1 MQVRRTPPGQL
12 WFDFGPV
19 RLPRFDRPSNDNEW
33 LLTLQAMWLEDGDG
47 EARIAL
53 WEESRRIAE
62 RCVMGMYASRGIK
75 YTRDDVDDRAS
86 DAMLYVF
93 RRYDNPSVRWRK
105 TTYRRKFG
113 WNYCVLSNFVS
124 VIRQGV
130 RHAVDW
136 RSKADSL
143 VTYVDY
149 DTVMALSRSREES
162 GGDDYDMP

>member
-1 MQVRRTPPGQL
+1 MRRTPPGQL

-33 LLTLQAMWLEDGDG
+33 LLTLQAMWLEDGDV

-86 DAMLYVF
+86 DALLYVF
-93 RRYDNPSVRWRK
+93 RRYDNPCVRWRG
-105 TTYRRKFG
+105 TTYLRKYG

-136 RSKADSL
+136 RSKAESL
-143 VTYVDY
+143 VDYVDY
-149 DTVMALSRSREES
+149 DTVMALSRSREDSE
-162 GGDDYDMP
+162 DEDHDMP